1 MFFIFYDFFKRKER
15 GDFEFGMQNSEF
27 VGGFWIIIDL
37 ILGKEENVGI
47 VEIYP
52 IDAMKLNTSIMIDL
66 IQKELL

>member
-1 MFFIFYDFFKRKER
+1 
-15 GDFEFGMQNSEF
+15 MQNFEF

-37 ILGKEENVGI
+37 ILGKYENVGI

>member
-1 MFFIFYDFFKRKER
+1 LFLEIAVFLLDDGETYKDY
-15 GDFEFGMQNSEF
+15 
-27 VGGFWIIIDL
+27 
-37 ILGKEENVGI
+37 I